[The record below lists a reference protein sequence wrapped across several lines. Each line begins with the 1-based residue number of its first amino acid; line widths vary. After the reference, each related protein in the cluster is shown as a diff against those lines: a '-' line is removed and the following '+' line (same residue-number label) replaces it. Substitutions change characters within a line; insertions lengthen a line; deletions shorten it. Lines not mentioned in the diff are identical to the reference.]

1 MSMTACIPRVVG
13 TDYKDARDLLA
24 GDVRHKT
31 TFALNI
37 AGIDVLY
44 HWVSLFNNLQ
54 MQLLY
59 SNYYIISIHK
69 QIATNISN
77 WRQFIESSSVGS
89 DEHIIVIVET
99 REN

>member
-44 HWVSLFNNLQ
+44 H
-54 MQLLY
+54 
-59 SNYYIISIHK
+59 
-69 QIATNISN
+69 
-77 WRQFIESSSVGS
+77 
-89 DEHIIVIVET
+89 
-99 REN
+99 